1 MAKLKL
7 NLNPTFSADV
17 DVTIPGIEKPE
28 KVKMVFKYRD
38 QKTFREWLDGLSEQR
53 DENGIVIREAKTFV
67 EAFMD
72 FVAAWPGVDAEYD
85 KETVEAFLG
94 SYPAAYVEIFGQY
107 SKLLFG
113 SRIKN

>member
-7 NLNPTFSADV
+7 NLNPTFKADV
-17 DVTIPGIEKPE
+17 DVTVPGVENSS
-28 KVKMVFKYRD
+28 KVQMVFKYRD
-38 QKTFREWLDGLSEQR
+38 QPTFRAWLDGLSEQR
-53 DENGIVIREAKTFV
+53 DETGIVIREAKTFT

-72 FVAAWPGVDAEYD
+72 FVAAWPGVDAEFNA
-85 KETVEAFLG
+85 ETVEAFLG